1 MILLCFH
8 MIMLDVIDLPKFFR
22 GDSLALLCIFSQ
34 YDNFIGKSYI
44 TVLVVNYGVSN
55 TAVLETP

>member
-1 MILLCFH
+1 MF
-8 MIMLDVIDLPKFFR
+8 DVIDLPSFFR
-22 GDSLALLCIFSQ
+22 GDSLALLYIFSQ
-34 YDNFIGKSYI
+34 YDSCIGRLYI